1 MRHFWN
7 FSQLLLSG
15 VWICVAVPDGERREN
30 LGASAAQL
38 AGLPPCGSDTPAF
51 GKYEKCMSSYRWKN
65 LMHSEW
71 TA

>member
-1 MRHFWN
+1 MRHFGT
-7 FSQLLLSG
+7 FLSYYSVLFG
-15 VWICVAVPDGERREN
+15 FCVATPDGERREN

-38 AGLPPCGSDTPAF
+38 ARLTPCGSDAPAL